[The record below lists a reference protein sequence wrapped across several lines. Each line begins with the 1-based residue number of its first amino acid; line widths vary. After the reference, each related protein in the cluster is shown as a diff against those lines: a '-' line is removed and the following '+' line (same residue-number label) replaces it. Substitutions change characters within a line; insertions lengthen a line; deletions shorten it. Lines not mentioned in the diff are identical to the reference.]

1 MYNSL
6 PHFDRY
12 INKKPIVFLRLL
24 SASESY
30 IQISNTRPAHRS
42 VVVLKSVAEIERAS
56 HGNSITH

>member
-42 VVVLKSVAEIERAS
+42 VVVLKSVAEIE
-56 HGNSITH
+56 